1 MGNNYSWNSDNNGNK
16 KAPKGFFGKL
26 FALLKGKS
34 IHDSTEQKF
43 SYNFTYTQNDKSKDN
58 SNSLY
63 SFVPKEK
70 SKKRTVPAKKA
81 LAAAPEEKAKDKY
94 IDSTAPASDTIVTE
108 DSKFIP
114 ETNAVSADDN
124 SSNAVTEDKKNVV
137 TEERPMTPEE
147 LKQRF
152 RENKLR
158 KFKEGLSAIP
168 CVEIKKGEP
177 VPRRGEKLDEIKI
190 RNIIR
195 STRPET
201 LFPLVVVDVETTG
214 LSPLRNKIVEVSA
227 IKYELGF
234 KPVACFSTLVNP
246 DSKIPPAVTQI
257 NNITDDMVK
266 DKPLFSE
273 IAASFNE
280 FIKGCNILGHNVGFD
295 LNFLYASGIDFSP
308 KAKFFDTLQLAKNTL
323 ISENSSK
330 LYYDPEAEV
339 DVTDYKLETLLDYY
353 YIYREDAHRSLSDC
367 YATALLF
374 LNLVADKADIYL

>member
-26 FALLKGKS
+26 FALLKGES

-70 SKKRTVPAKKA
+70 SKKKTVPAKKA
-81 LAAAPEEKAKDKY
+81 LAAAPEEKAKDKH
-94 IDSTAPASDTIVTE
+94 IDSTAP
-108 DSKFIP
+108 
-114 ETNAVSADDN
+114 VSN
-124 SSNAVTEDKKNVV
+124 GIVTEDKKNVV

-168 CVEIKKGEP
+168 CVEIKEGEP

-214 LSPLRNKIVEVSA
+214 LSPLRNKIIEVSA

-295 LNFLYASGIDFSP
+295 LNFLYASGVDFSP

-339 DVTDYKLETLLDYY
+339 DVANYKLETLLDYY

-374 LNLVADKADIYL
+374 SDLVADKADIYL